1 MLVGQWAV
9 RQCLTHQQG
18 FAEVPSGL
26 LTDLLGQ
33 LWRQGQTLLPA
44 HRRQRALQ
52 EHYSGVPVYVM
63 ANGVLEDPA
72 RFKDSLRVYYLYN
85 YINEALKA
93 YTLDG
98 VNLKGYFAY
107 ALNDQRDPGFGL
119 YGHVQDEPIVKAS
132 LSHYRNIIQHH
143 GFPEEGPRPSSA
155 PASPHPAWAA
165 KSSPRVSTTT
175 RIVLVG
181 KTGAGKSSSGNTIL
195 GRKAFKDAKSSCSVT
210 KECCKETEVLARR
223 QVVVVDT
230 PGIFDTDLSDQY
242 LEMEVSK
249 CINMT
254 SPGPHA
260 IILVIN
266 LGPFTKEEQLTV
278 HTIRALFGDK
288 SDTYM
293 MILFTHGDELD
304 EGIEDYLN
312 EGQKDLKLLVDL
324 CGGRYHV
331 FDNTKMD
338 DRDQVLD
345 LIEKIDRMVE
355 VNGQSCYTNDI
366 SLRSH

>member
-1 MLVGQWAV
+1 ML
-9 RQCLTHQQG
+9 
-18 FAEVPSGL
+18 FS
-26 LTDLLGQ
+26 
-33 LWRQGQTLLPA
+33 
-44 HRRQRALQ
+44 
-52 EHYSGVPVYVM
+52 
-63 ANGVLEDPA
+63 
-72 RFKDSLRVYYLYN
+72 
-85 YINEALKA
+85 
-93 YTLDG
+93 
-98 VNLKGYFAY
+98 
-107 ALNDQRDPGFGL
+107 
-119 YGHVQDEPIVKAS
+119 
-132 LSHYRNIIQHH
+132 
-143 GFPEEGPRPSSA
+143 
-155 PASPHPAWAA
+155 
-165 KSSPRVSTTT
+165 VSTTT

-195 GRKAFKDAKSSCSVT
+195 GRKAFRDAKSSCSVT
-210 KECCKETEVLARR
+210 KECCKETEVVAGR

-260 IILVIN
+260 IVLVIN

-278 HTIRALFGDK
+278 HRIRELFGDK
-288 SDTYM
+288 SDRYM

-312 EGQKDLKLLVDL
+312 EEQKDLKLLVEQ

-331 FDNTKMD
+331 FNNTKMD
-338 DRDQVLD
+338 ERNQVLD

-355 VNGQSCYTNDI
+355 VNGQSYYTNDMYQEVEEK
-366 SLRSH
+366 LVEKEEELKGQYLNPLFQVYPDQ